1 MKKIVILISMVLY
14 SGICLLAQSEF
25 KIASPNGRIE
35 YQLALDQEGIPIYS
49 VTKDRVEI
57 ISGSKIGFVFR
68 KGGQLMEDLGIRLM
82 GEDKKEGSFVMPV
95 GKTSLVRF
103 KYNEKEYLLTEKS
116 GLERSFHLI
125 VRASDDGIAFR
136 YVFSD
141 QVKNK
146 NEELMAELTEFR
158 FKNDYT
164 CWVQHLPHFNFN
176 YEKGFD
182 KTTISQIYGN
192 IKFSDPVLQYLM
204 CYNFPAANNSQKLI
218 GLPLVC
224 DLGNSGCLAIAEADL
239 KDYAGMYLQHNAD
252 DPKMVNVILAPFRN
266 TNGTRVKLNE
276 TAETPWRV
284 VMLADN
290 PAGLIESTF
299 LLSLNRPCKIADV
312 SWIKPG
318 VSTWDFLSGRSVS
331 PNAGFKGGVNME
343 TFKYYIDFASE
354 YQMQYFTIDEGWCP
368 GTIWYRENPT
378 INQIKWADG
387 IDIPEIVKYGKERNV
402 GIFLWARWDNIR
414 DNMEATFAAFESW
427 GIKGV
432 KIDFMDS
439 DDQWMVNWYEKCLS
453 TAARYHL
460 MINFHGAYKPTGLIR
475 TYPNFITQEGVKGLE
490 WSNTTTTLTSTHNVT
505 LAYTRMLLG
514 PMDYT
519 PVGYNNVKENDYK
532 YNSFEVMTTRAHQL
546 ALTVLY
552 ESGIVTI
559 AEAPHVLREAKE
571 SEMLKSIPANW
582 DETRFLDGKIG
593 EYIVLAR
600 RHGEQW
606 YIAAINNNQSREVE
620 IPLSFIKNKK
630 ESELIICQDDDTAS
644 DNPKSAS
651 VITQKF
657 QNTNALKIKL
667 AANGGFLI
675 HVKK

>member
-1 MKKIVILISMVLY
+1 MKKKILLLSLMLNSCV
-14 SGICLLAQSEF
+14 CLLAQSEF

-35 YQLALDQEGIPIYS
+35 YQLALNQEGIPVYS
-49 VTKDRVEI
+49 VTKDKVEI
-57 ISGSKIGFVFR
+57 ITGSKIGFVFR
-68 KGGQLMEDLGIRLM
+68 KGGQLMEDIGIRLI
-82 GEDKKEGSFVMPV
+82 GQDKKEGSFVMPV

-103 KYNEKEYLLTEKS
+103 NHNEKEFLLTEKS
-116 GLERSFHLI
+116 GLKRSFRLI

-136 YVFSD
+136 YVFSE
-141 QVKNK
+141 QVKSK
-146 NEELMAELTEFR
+146 SGELMAELTEFR
-158 FKNDYT
+158 FKNDYP

-182 KTTISQIYGN
+182 KTTISQIYGD

-204 CYNFPAANNSQKLI
+204 CYNFPAAHNSQKLI

-239 KDYAGMYLQHNAD
+239 KDYAGMYLQHHAD
-252 DPKMVNVILAPFRN
+252 DPQMVNVILAPLRGA
-266 TNGTRVKLNE
+266 NGTCVKLNE
-276 TAETPWRV
+276 IAETPWRV
-284 VMLADN
+284 VMMADN

-299 LLSLNRPCKIADV
+299 LLSLNRPCKIDDV

-318 VSTWDFLSGRSVS
+318 TSTWDFLSGRSVS
-331 PNAGFKGGVNME
+331 PNAGFQGGINME

-354 YQMQYFTIDEGWCP
+354 YKMQYFTIDEGWCP
-368 GTIWYRENPT
+368 GTIWYRENPSV
-378 INQIKWADG
+378 NQLKWADG
-387 IDIPEIVKYGKERNV
+387 IDIPQIVRYGKERNV

-414 DNMEATFAAFESW
+414 ENMDTIFAAFESW
-427 GIKGV
+427 GVKGV

-453 TAARYHL
+453 TAAKYHL

-490 WSNTTTTLTSTHNVT
+490 WSNTTNTLTSAHNVT

-519 PVGYNNVKENDYK
+519 PVGYNNVLDEHYS
-532 YNSFEVMTTRAHQL
+532 YSSHSIMTTRAHQL

-559 AEAPHVLREAKE
+559 SEAPHILREAKE
-571 SEMLKSIPANW
+571 SEILKSIPASW
-582 DETRFLDGKIG
+582 DETRFIDGKPD
-593 EYIVLAR
+593 EYVVLAR
-600 RHGEQW
+600 RKGEEW
-606 YIAAINNNQSREVE
+606 FISGINNGTPREIE
-620 IPLSFIKNKK
+620 FPITFIENN
-630 ESELIICQDDDTAS
+630 ENLQIELCKDSPNADS
-644 DNPKSAS
+644 DPKSVIIESRS
-651 VITQKF
+651 V
-657 QNTNALKIKL
+657 NNNDRLRLRL
-667 AANGGFLI
+667 AKNGGFIVHI
-675 HVKK
+675 H